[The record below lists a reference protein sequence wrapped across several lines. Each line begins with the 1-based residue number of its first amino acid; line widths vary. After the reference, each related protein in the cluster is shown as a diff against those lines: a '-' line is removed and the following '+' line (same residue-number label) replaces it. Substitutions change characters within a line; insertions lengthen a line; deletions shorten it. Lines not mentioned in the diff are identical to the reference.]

1 MSKYKRLTIDDI
13 ASMAGVSRTTASMV
27 LNGRAEQFRISAAT
41 QQRVLGI
48 AREHHFQP
56 SHSARALRSGCS
68 NTLGLVI
75 PELTNFAH
83 ASLAQAM
90 EPICHQAGY
99 QLLVVSSNDD
109 PQQEIAGIEHLIAR
123 QVDGLIIVPCSP
135 DPAAYL
141 KWSVRLPFFLV
152 DRRVGNPSLPFVIT
166 DAESAVTEMMLDAL
180 KNGADEAYYFGGQPH
195 FSPSIDRLS
204 GFRTALLQVGL
215 TEQPGWVRARDYR
228 RRSGYDLMQACYQDL
243 GRYPRVLFTG
253 SITLLEGALAFISDN
268 QHFAIAPERII
279 TFDDH
284 YLLDCLPLK
293 IDAIQQDSHG
303 LASAS
308 LEQLIGMINKKAPAS
323 GIIPARLN
331 WRSRKLLN
339 SAQVVAGCYSPQ

>member
-1 MSKYKRLTIDDI
+1 MSKYTRLTIDDI
-13 ASMAGVSRTTASMV
+13 ARMAGVSRTTASMV

-41 QQRVLGI
+41 QQRVLDT
-48 AREHHFQP
+48 AQAHNFQP

-68 NTLGLVI
+68 NTFGLVI

-99 QLLVVSSNDD
+99 QLLVVSSNDE
-109 PQQEIAGIEHLIAR
+109 PQQELAGIEHLIAR
-123 QVDGLIIVPCSP
+123 QVDGLMIVPSSP
-135 DPAAYL
+135 DPEVYL
-141 KWSVRLPFFLV
+141 KWSARLPLCLV
-152 DRRVGNPSLPFVIT
+152 DRRIDSISLPFVIT
-166 DAESAVTEMMLDAL
+166 DAESAVTQMVSDAL
-180 KNGADEAYYFGGQPH
+180 KDGADEAYYFGGQPYL
-195 FSPSIDRLS
+195 SPSIDRLN
-204 GFRTALLQVGL
+204 GFRAALATAGLQ
-215 TEQPGWVRARDYR
+215 EKPGWVRARDYR
-228 RRSGYDLMQACYQDL
+228 RSSGYALMQDCYRDL

-268 QHFAIAPERII
+268 QHFDIAPNRII

-293 IDAIQQDSHG
+293 IDAIQQDSQA

-308 LEQLIGMINKKAPAS
+308 LQKLIGLLGKEKPAS
-323 GIIPARLN
+323 ETVPARLH
-331 WRSRKLLN
+331 WRSRRE
-339 SAQVVAGCYSPQ
+339 

>member
-1 MSKYKRLTIDDI
+1 MTTSYKRLTIDDI
-13 ASMAGVSRTTASMV
+13 ARMAGVSRTTASMV

-41 QQRVLGI
+41 QERVLST
-48 AREHHFQP
+48 ARDNNFQP

-99 QLLVVSSNDD
+99 QLLVVSSNDEVE
-109 PQQEIAGIEHLIAR
+109 QETAGIEHLIAR
-123 QVDGLIIVPCSP
+123 QVDGLIIDPCST
-135 DPAAYL
+135 DPETYL
-141 KWSVRLPFFLV
+141 KWSKRLPLFLV
-152 DRRVGNPSLPFVIT
+152 DRRLDGCDLPYVVT
-166 DAESAVTEMMLDAL
+166 DAESAVTTMVLDAL
-180 KNGADEAYYFGGQPH
+180 ASYPEEAFYFGGQPNL
-195 FSPSIDRLS
+195 SPSIDRLR
-204 GFRTALLQVGL
+204 GFRAALAEAGL
-215 TEQPGWVRARDYR
+215 AEQPGWVRARDYR
-228 RRSGYDLMQACYQDL
+228 RRSGYELMLECYRDL

-253 SITLLEGALAFISDN
+253 SITLLEGALAFISEHR
-268 QHFAIAPERII
+268 HFSIAPQRII

-293 IDAIQQDSHG
+293 IDAIQQDSQA

-308 LEQLIGMINKKAPAS
+308 LERLIGMINKKAPDS
-323 GIIPARLN
+323 TTVPACLH
-331 WRSRKLLN
+331 WRSRKVDTER
-339 SAQVVAGCYSPQ
+339 AD